1 MRKLISCADYTR
13 KCTNLVCEQTFK
25 KPKPPQNKSAQ
36 PRKFKMTL
44 FEKVFDLNVLVV
56 LNLLDPAGI
65 NGEFEMDVGAPK
77 AFLVQIPI
85 GSGRKLSKIL

>member
-1 MRKLISCADYTR
+1 
-13 KCTNLVCEQTFK
+13 
-25 KPKPPQNKSAQ
+25 
-36 PRKFKMTL
+36 MTL

-85 GSGRKLSKIL
+85 SSGRKLSKIL